1 MQEYAD
7 QTIAC
12 RDCGDEFVFTAG
24 EQNFYAEKGFTNR
37 PSRCPSCRAAN
48 KSRRDSSG
56 GYSSGN
62 GGYGGGG
69 GMRAERQM
77 HPATCDDC
85 GRETMVPFL
94 PSGNKPVYCSDCFSS
109 RRQQST
115 SYPRY

>member
-24 EQNFYAEKGFTNR
+24 EQSFYAEKGFTNK

-48 KSRRDSSG
+48 KARRDSSG

-69 GMRAERQM
+69 GGMRADRQM
-77 HPATCDDC
+77 YPATCDEC
-85 GRETMVPFL
+85 GRETMVPFQ
-94 PSGNKPVYCSDCFSS
+94 PSGNKPVYCSDCFSA
-109 RRQQST
+109 RRQQSA
-115 SYPRY
+115 YPRY